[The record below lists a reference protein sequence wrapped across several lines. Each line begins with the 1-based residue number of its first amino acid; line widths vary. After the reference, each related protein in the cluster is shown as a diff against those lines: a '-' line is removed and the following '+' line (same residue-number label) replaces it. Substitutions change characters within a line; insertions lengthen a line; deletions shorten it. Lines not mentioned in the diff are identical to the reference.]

1 MANTSTSMFDTDR
14 ATIDIT
20 AVQSVDSIL
29 ALFILSKSNETKTTA
44 ETAPVSEDTT

>member
-1 MANTSTSMFDTDR
+1 MFDTDR

-44 ETAPVSEDTT
+44 EREQDSASERRHDIGE